1 MKWCNFLTKRKTVC
15 LGLILAGL
23 LSGCG
28 GTDQDPQAIEG
39 VGKSPAN
46 VEARD
51 QQNRNHAN
59 GLAAKPVDKT
69 ILFGDLHVHTSYSID
84 AFAMELPVM
93 AQ

>member
-1 MKWCNFLTKRKTVC
+1 
-15 LGLILAGL
+15 
-23 LSGCG
+23 
-28 GTDQDPQAIEG
+28 